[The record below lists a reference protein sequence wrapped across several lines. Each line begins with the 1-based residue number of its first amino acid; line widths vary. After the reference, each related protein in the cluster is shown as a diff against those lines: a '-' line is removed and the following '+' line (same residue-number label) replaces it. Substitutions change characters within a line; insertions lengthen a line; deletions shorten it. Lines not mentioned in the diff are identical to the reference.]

1 MLKEFDGHSFPPHR
15 LIATHPI
22 ELGGKIVRVKFEV
35 VDVPIY
41 YNFFLEFSNIDSM
54 MVLVSLFF

>member
-1 MLKEFDGHSFPPHR
+1 MLKEFNGHSFPPHR

-35 VDVPIY
+35 VKVPIY
-41 YNFFLEFSNIDSM
+41 YNFLLECRYIDSM
-54 MVLVSLFF
+54 MVLVSLLF